1 MMLATGKSLAT
12 KIQAKYKDANHLTRL
27 QDKDTPNM
35 NRWEKKLVHEE
46 NGALYTWE
54 GLTTPYQK
62 PNHVKSYPNIEM
74 SGQDWKMGTIAK

>member
-1 MMLATGKSLAT
+1 MFSSLFEHFADT
-12 KIQAKYKDANHLTRL
+12 LCVFFCYRL

-35 NRWEKKLVHEE
+35 NRWEKKLVHED

-62 PNHVKSYPNIEM
+62 PEQIKSYPPIEM
-74 SGQDWKMGTIAK
+74 SGQDWTMGKL